1 MGKLRKHIFNDPLES
16 IMAHLKMMSLGQI
29 QDWETFAFPSTPCPT
44 WRNER
49 GQAHNLPNSLAVMGK
64 VTHISQTTLKCPVL
78 YTHLLPPESDEIQM
92 QNKSKVHPFKTL
104 MRQVATVGQFLI
116 YWPSSGQQGLALMF
130 NYIYLYTIIH
140 CSGKLFK
147 ILKGDA
153 VKVLQ
158 SISQQIWKTQ
168 QWSQD
173 WNGSVFIPI
182 PKKSNS
188 KECSNYC
195 TIVLILHASKVM
207 LKIL

>member
-104 MRQVATVGQFLI
+104 MRQVATVG
-116 YWPSSGQQGLALMF
+116 
-130 NYIYLYTIIH
+130 
-140 CSGKLFK
+140 
-147 ILKGDA
+147 
-153 VKVLQ
+153 
-158 SISQQIWKTQ
+158 
-168 QWSQD
+168 
-173 WNGSVFIPI
+173 
-182 PKKSNS
+182 
-188 KECSNYC
+188 
-195 TIVLILHASKVM
+195 
-207 LKIL
+207 

>member
-1 MGKLRKHIFNDPLES
+1 
-16 IMAHLKMMSLGQI
+16 
-29 QDWETFAFPSTPCPT
+29 
-44 WRNER
+44 
-49 GQAHNLPNSLAVMGK
+49 
-64 VTHISQTTLKCPVL
+64 
-78 YTHLLPPESDEIQM
+78 
-92 QNKSKVHPFKTL
+92 
-104 MRQVATVGQFLI
+104 
-116 YWPSSGQQGLALMF
+116 MF

-207 LKIL
+207 LKILQARLQQYVNRELPGVQAGFRKGRGTRDQIANNRWQKQSQKKEEFQKNIYLWFIDYAKAIDCVHHNKLWKILKDMGILASYLLPEKPVCSSESNNKNWTWNNRLVPYRKRSMSTLYIVTLLI